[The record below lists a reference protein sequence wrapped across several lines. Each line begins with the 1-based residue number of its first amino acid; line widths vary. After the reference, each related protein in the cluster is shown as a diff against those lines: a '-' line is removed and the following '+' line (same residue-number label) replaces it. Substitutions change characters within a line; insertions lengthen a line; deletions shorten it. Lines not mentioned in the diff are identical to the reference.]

1 VKKCLKLQSKMI
13 LYVAIG
19 GLFAFM
25 FAMIAV
31 SLGDLPELEK
41 AEIKLGSVEVKDV
54 NTIDNHAK
62 LKISFLITNHGDKT
76 FVIPVISYE
85 LFANGKSIGTSSYS
99 AEDIPMTGRA
109 PFYPGA
115 EIPLDSTMKIFQTED
130 NTDEYLAIVNGE
142 HVEFSAKGQYTVE
155 TAWQL
160 VDLEFDLLKLS
171 VN

>member
-1 VKKCLKLQSKMI
+1 MI

-19 GLFAFM
+19 GLFVFL
-25 FAMIAV
+25 FAMVGV
-31 SLGDLPELEK
+31 SLMDIPELEK
-41 AEIKLGSVEVKDV
+41 SQIRLGSVEVTGI
-54 NTIDNHAK
+54 NTIENNAK
-62 LKISFLITNHGDKT
+62 LKVSFLITNHGERT

-99 AEDIPMTGRA
+99 VEDIPMTGRA

-115 EIPLDSTMKIFQTED
+115 EIPLDSYLKIFLTES
-130 NTDEYLAIVNGE
+130 NSDEYLAIVNDE
-142 HVEFSAKGQYTVE
+142 SVEFSVKGQYTIE

-160 VDLEFDLLKLS
+160 VEKEFESSLYLS

>member
-1 VKKCLKLQSKMI
+1 MI

-19 GLFAFM
+19 GLFAFL
-25 FAMIAV
+25 FAMVGV
-31 SLGDLPELEK
+31 SYMDIPELEK
-41 AEIKLGSVEVKDV
+41 SELRLGSVEVTDV

-62 LKISFLITNHGDKT
+62 LKVSFLITNHGERT

-99 AEDIPMTGRA
+99 VEDIPMTGRA

-115 EIPLDSTMKIFQTED
+115 EIPLDSYLKILLTESNSD
-130 NTDEYLAIVNGE
+130 VYFAIVNGE
-142 HVEFSAKGQYTVE
+142 DVEFSVKGQYTVE

-160 VDLEFDLLKLS
+160 VDLEFESSL
-171 VN
+171 

>member
-1 VKKCLKLQSKMI
+1 MI

-25 FAMIAV
+25 AAMVGV
-31 SLGDLPELEK
+31 SYMDTPELEK
-41 AEIKLGSVEVKDV
+41 AELRLGSVEVTDV
-54 NTIDNHAK
+54 NSIENFAK
-62 LKISFLITNHGDKT
+62 LKVSFLITNPGERT

-99 AEDIPMTGRA
+99 VEDIPMTGRA

-115 EIPLDSTMKIFQTED
+115 EIPLASYLKIFLTES
-130 NTDEYLAIVNGE
+130 NSDEYFAIINSE
-142 HVEFSAKGQYTVE
+142 HVEFSVKGQYTIE

-160 VDLEFDLLKLS
+160 VEKEFESLL
-171 VN
+171 

>member
-1 VKKCLKLQSKMI
+1 MI

-25 FAMIAV
+25 FAMVGV
-31 SLGDLPELEK
+31 SLMDIPELEK
-41 AEIKLGSVEVKDV
+41 SELRLGSVEVTGV
-54 NTIDNHAK
+54 NTIENYAK
-62 LKISFLITNHGDKT
+62 LKVSFLITNHGERT

-99 AEDIPMTGRA
+99 VEDIPMTGRA

-115 EIPLDSTMKIFQTED
+115 EIPLDSYLKISLTES
-130 NTDEYLAIVNGE
+130 NSDEYLAIVNGE
-142 HVEFSAKGQYTVE
+142 FVEFSVKGQYTIE

-160 VDLEFDLLKLS
+160 LEKEFDSTL
-171 VN
+171 

>member
-1 VKKCLKLQSKMI
+1 MI

-19 GLFAFM
+19 GLFVFL
-25 FAMIAV
+25 FAMVGV
-31 SLGDLPELEK
+31 SLLDIPELEK
-41 AEIKLGSVEVKDV
+41 SQLRLGSVEVTDV

-62 LKISFLITNHGDKT
+62 LKISFLITNHGERT

-99 AEDIPMTGRA
+99 VEDIPMTGRA

-115 EIPLDSTMKIFQTED
+115 EIPLESFMKIFQTED
-130 NTDEYLAIVNGE
+130 NSDEYLAIVNGE
-142 HVEFSAKGQYTVE
+142 SVEFSVKGQYTIE

-160 VDLEFDLLKLS
+160 IEKEFDSPL
-171 VN
+171 